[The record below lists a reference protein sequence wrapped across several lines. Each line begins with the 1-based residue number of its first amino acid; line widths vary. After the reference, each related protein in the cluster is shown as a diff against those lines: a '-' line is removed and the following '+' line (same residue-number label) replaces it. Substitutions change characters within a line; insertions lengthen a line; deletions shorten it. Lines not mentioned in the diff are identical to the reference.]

1 MARVEDSANSSTL
14 ETTEKRGRLSLF
26 SPPPSSTF
34 TLQSLYG
41 MEEGRIY
48 MKNNV
53 PPDLLIFFNVLS
65 RNQYL
70 PFMFLHLYLAMTV
83 SGSGKKFPDQVKKI
97 RIRPHPC

>member
-1 MARVEDSANSSTL
+1 
-14 ETTEKRGRLSLF
+14 
-26 SPPPSSTF
+26 
-34 TLQSLYG
+34 

-83 SGSGKKFPDQVKKI
+83 SGSGKKISGSGEKDSDPSASLLS
-97 RIRPHPC
+97 R